1 MLPQA
6 ITIFFV
12 ILLLIGF
19 IYIIF
24 HTVLNRMIDG
34 VLESPG
40 GGSSGSDKET
50 FVSRITGM
58 ETKEDRKVNKAVV
71 LREHA
76 LKAYNQNNFQVAND
90 IPLSQTSYAY
100 FINKFFIN
108 KDKNTSVDPEMN
120 TELMGAVNIPK
131 PELLYDGIW
140 KADYKSHGDYQRVDW
155 RPVHPIN
162 EHRGEQ
168 SVDKMF
174 EQLKVKPMPDSS
186 FRFET
191 SLCGLNTEPFWQYD
205 MICDSKAD
213 SNCVDGKNE
222 YKTDDIVCFPVYL
235 DPMTH

>member
-19 IYIIF
+19 VYIIF

-34 VLESPG
+34 VIES
-40 GGSSGSDKET
+40 GSSGSGKET
-50 FVSRITGM
+50 FISRITGM
-58 ETKEDRKVNKAVV
+58 ETKEDKKVNKAVV

-76 LKAYNQNNFQVAND
+76 LNAYNQNNFQVAND

-120 TELMGAVNIPK
+120 TELMGQVNIPK

-140 KADYKSHGDYQRVDW
+140 KADYKSRGDYQRVDW

-191 SLCGLNTEPFWQYD
+191 SCCGLNTEPFWQYD

-213 SNCVDGKNE
+213 SKCVDGKNE

-235 DPMTH
+235 DPMTN